1 MTLNTTPLTRRGLLL
16 TGAALGAG
24 ILAGCTSTPPQD
36 ASTPAATDAAP
47 NPTGTPATGVQA
59 QGDRYG
65 VGLYNTRQVAD
76 ELVWIGEEVQSF
88 KGGEHKRVL
97 ITGST
102 AGAGQLAAA
111 YLLKRGHT
119 VVAHARNE
127 QRAADVHRDL
137 PGLEDVVIGDLLDL
151 EQTRALAG
159 QINALGGFDVII
171 HNAGEY
177 GLPDGELLNSNS
189 LSPYLLTA
197 LVTPPQQLSYL
208 SSDLHLGGG
217 LRLDEVRSGEGIGY
231 GDSKLHMAMIA
242 TAAARVW
249 PDRQI
254 NAVAPGW
261 IPTLMGFHNGNTT
274 TPDSLRDGYMT
285 QVWLAEGVEPGSD
298 VTGEFLFH
306 QQVETRVNELV
317 HDTQAQDQLLA
328 SCAERT
334 GVEFPAE
341 S

>member
-36 ASTPAATDAAP
+36 ASTPAPTDPAP
-47 NPTGTPATGVQA
+47 DPTETPADGARA
-59 QGDRYG
+59 QGERYG

-76 ELVWIGEEVQSF
+76 ELVWIDENVQPLQ
-88 KGGEHKRVL
+88 GGEHKRVL

-111 YLLKRGHT
+111 HLLKRGHT

-127 QRAADVHRDL
+127 QRAADVRRDL
-137 PGLEDVVIGDLLDL
+137 PGLEDVVTGDLLDL
-151 EQTRALAG
+151 DQTRALAQ
-159 QINALGGFDVII
+159 QINALGEFDVIV

-177 GLPDGELLNSNS
+177 GLPDGNLLNSNS

-197 LVTPPQQLSYL
+197 LVTPPRQLSYL
-208 SSDLHLGGG
+208 TSDLHLGGG
-217 LRLDEVRSGEGIGY
+217 LRLDEVRSGGGIGY

-242 TAAARVW
+242 TAAARLW
-249 PDRQI
+249 PDRQV
-254 NAVAPGW
+254 NTVAPGW
-261 IPTLMGFHNGNTT
+261 IPTLMGFHNGNTS

-317 HDTQAQDQLLA
+317 HDTQAQDRLLA
-328 SCAERT
+328 AYAEQT
-334 GVEFPAE
+334 GVAFPAE

>member
-1 MTLNTTPLTRRGLLL
+1 MTLTTAPLTRRGLLL

-36 ASTPAATDAAP
+36 APTPAPRDAAP
-47 NPTGTPATGVQA
+47 DPTGVQA
-59 QGDRYG
+59 QGDHYG

-76 ELVWIGEEVQSF
+76 ELMWIDENVQPLD
-88 KGGEHKRVL
+88 GDRKRIL

-159 QINALGGFDVII
+159 QINALGRFDVII

-177 GLPDGELLNSNS
+177 GLPDSDLLNSNS
-189 LSPYLLTA
+189 LAPYLLTA
-197 LVTPPQQLSYL
+197 LVTPPRQLSYL

-242 TAAARVW
+242 TAAARLW
-249 PDRQI
+249 PDRQV

-317 HDTQAQDQLLA
+317 YDTRAQDQLLA
-328 SCAERT
+328 AYAERT
-334 GVEFPAE
+334 GVAFPTE
-341 S
+341 G

>member
-1 MTLNTTPLTRRGLLL
+1 MTLDTTSLTRRALLL
-16 TGAALGAG
+16 SGAALGAG
-24 ILAGCTSTPPQD
+24 ILAGCTSALRQDSSSPVPMGSASNPAETPI
-36 ASTPAATDAAP
+36 
-47 NPTGTPATGVQA
+47 NGVRA

-65 VGLYNTRQVAD
+65 VGLYNTQQVAD
-76 ELVWIGEEVQSF
+76 ELVWIDQNVQPL
-88 KGGEHKRVL
+88 KGGEQKRVL

-119 VVAHARNE
+119 VVAHARNK
-127 QRAADVHRDL
+127 QRAADVRRDL
-137 PGLEDVVIGDLLDL
+137 PGLEDVVVGDLLDL

-159 QINALGGFDVII
+159 HINALGGFDAII

-177 GLPDGELLNSNS
+177 GLSDRELLNSNS

-208 SSDLHLGGG
+208 SSDLHLGGS
-217 LRLDEVRSGEGIGY
+217 LKLNEVRSGNGIGY

-242 TAAARVW
+242 MAAARVW
-249 PDRQI
+249 PDRQV

-261 IPTLMGFHNGNTT
+261 IPTLMGFHNGNTS

-285 QVWLAEGVEPGSD
+285 QVWLAEGIEPGSD
-298 VTGEFLFH
+298 VTGGFLFH

-317 HDTQAQDQLLA
+317 HDTQAQGQLLA
-328 SCAERT
+328 AYAERT
-334 GVEFPAE
+334 GVAFPA
-341 S
+341 

>member
-1 MTLNTTPLTRRGLLL
+1 MTLTTAPLTRRGLLL

-36 ASTPAATDAAP
+36 APTPAPRDAAP
-47 NPTGTPATGVQA
+47 DPTGVQA
-59 QGDRYG
+59 QGDQYG

-76 ELVWIGEEVQSF
+76 ELMWIDENVQPLD
-88 KGGEHKRVL
+88 GDRKRIL

-159 QINALGGFDVII
+159 QINALGRFDVII

-177 GLPDGELLNSNS
+177 GLPDSDLLNSNS
-189 LSPYLLTA
+189 LAPYLLTA
-197 LVTPPQQLSYL
+197 LVTPPRQLSYL

-242 TAAARVW
+242 TAAARLW
-249 PDRQI
+249 PDRQV

-317 HDTQAQDQLLA
+317 YDTRAQDQLLA
-328 SCAERT
+328 AYAERT
-334 GVEFPAE
+334 GVAFPTE
-341 S
+341 G

>member
-1 MTLNTTPLTRRGLLL
+1 MTLEMTTLTRRGLLL
-16 TGAALGAG
+16 GGALLGVGALA
-24 ILAGCTSTPPQD
+24 ACTSTPQQGT
-36 ASTPAATDAAP
+36 STPQPTAPAPDPTATAADLAP
-47 NPTGTPATGVQA
+47 
-59 QGDRYG
+59 QGDLYG
-65 VGLYNTRQVAD
+65 VGVYNTQQVAD
-76 ELVWIGEEVQSF
+76 ELQWIDANVEALEGEA
-88 KGGEHKRVL
+88 KRIL

-102 AGAGQLAAA
+102 GGAGQLAAA

-119 VVAHARNE
+119 VVAHARNA
-127 QRAADVHRDL
+127 QRAADVRRDL
-137 PGLEDVVIGDLLDL
+137 PGLEDVVTGDLLDID
-151 EQTRALAG
+151 QTRALAE
-159 QINALGGFDVII
+159 QINALGAFDVII

-177 GLPDGELLNSNS
+177 GLSNPELLNANS

-208 SSDLHLGGG
+208 SSDLHLGGD
-217 LRLDEVRSGEGIGY
+217 LELDEVRSGGGITY

-242 TAAARVW
+242 TAAARLW
-249 PDRQI
+249 PDRQV

-261 IPTLMGFHNGNTT
+261 IPTLMGFHDGNST

-298 VTGEFLFH
+298 ITGEFLFH
-306 QQVETRVNELV
+306 QQVETSVNSLV

-328 SCAERT
+328 AYAEQT
-334 GVEFPAE
+334 GVAFPAD

>member
-16 TGAALGAG
+16 TGAVLGAG
-24 ILAGCTSTPPQD
+24 ILAGCTSASPQA
-36 ASTPAATDAAP
+36 ASKPA
-47 NPTGTPATGVQA
+47 PTGPAPGPTETSGSAAQA
-59 QGDRYG
+59 QGGLYG
-65 VGLYNTRQVAD
+65 VGVYNTQQVAD
-76 ELVWIGEEVQSF
+76 ELVWIEENVQPLD
-88 KGGEHKRVL
+88 GDTKRIL

-111 YLLKRGHT
+111 HLLKRGHT
-119 VVAHARNE
+119 VVTHARNE
-127 QRAADVHRDL
+127 QRAADVRRDL
-137 PGLEDVVIGDLLDL
+137 PGLEDVVTGDLLDL
-151 EQTRALAG
+151 DQTRALAE
-159 QINALGGFDVII
+159 QINALGEFDVIV

-177 GLPDGELLNSNS
+177 GLPDGDLLNSNS

-197 LVTPPQQLSYL
+197 LVTPPRQLSYL

-217 LRLDEVRSGEGIGY
+217 LRLHEVRSGGGIGY

-242 TAAARVW
+242 MAAARLW
-249 PDRQI
+249 PDRQV

-261 IPTLMGFHNGNTT
+261 IPTLMGFHNGNTS
-274 TPDSLRDGYMT
+274 TPDSLREGYMT

-317 HDTQAQDQLLA
+317 YDTQAQARLLA
-328 SCAERT
+328 AYAEQTGVAFSAER
-334 GVEFPAE
+334 
-341 S
+341 